1 MAVTVAS
8 FRAHHPE
15 FATTPADAVVQDAID
30 KAGRLLDAGVIPA
43 ALYDDAV
50 EWQAYVYIGT
60 SPYARD
66 RRIPVGSV
74 QLGDDPLAT
83 ARRNL
88 DEILLAAGRAYRVIP

>member
-43 ALYDDAV
+43 ALYDD
-50 EWQAYVYIGT
+50 E
-60 SPYARD
+60 
-66 RRIPVGSV
+66 
-74 QLGDDPLAT
+74 
-83 ARRNL
+83 L
-88 DEILLAAGRAYRVIP
+88 DA